1 MEKKL
6 KLYAYKIEND
16 KISTSHS
23 DFYDKIVLKLSQTSA
38 IKQRCMTL
46 NESSNEVDLLASYH
60 MDNSKK
66 VLFANIMRIAPTR
79 EMPSLPTDFLNRE
92 EFLILI

>member
-38 IKQRCMTL
+38 IKLRCMTL

-66 VLFANIMRIAPTR
+66 VLFANIMRIAPHKGNAESSTR
-79 EMPSLPTDFLNRE
+79 LFKSQGNFL
-92 EFLILI
+92 F